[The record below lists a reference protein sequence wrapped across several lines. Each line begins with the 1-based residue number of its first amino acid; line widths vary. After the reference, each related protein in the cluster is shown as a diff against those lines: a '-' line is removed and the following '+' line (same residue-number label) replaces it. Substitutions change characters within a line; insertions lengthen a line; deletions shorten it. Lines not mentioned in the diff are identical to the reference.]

1 MFFLGAGFMLIETKA
16 VVQMALLFGSTWMVN
31 SVVFFAVLVMILVAN
46 LFVLR
51 ARPREVRPYYVALL
65 VALTA
70 GALVPLDVFLGLNR
84 TAQVIGS
91 CVLAFTPILFAAV
104 VFAVA
109 FSRTTEPDRA
119 FGANIAGAMVGGLA
133 ENASM
138 LLGFQHLVA
147 LAMAF
152 YVASAIDGWR
162 RDRRAPAIGDTV
174 VPASSALGRP

>member
-1 MFFLGAGFMLIETKA
+1 M
-16 VVQMALLFGSTWMVN
+16 
-31 SVVFFAVLVMILVAN
+31 
-46 LFVLR
+46 
-51 ARPREVRPYYVALL
+51 
-65 VALTA
+65 
-70 GALVPLDVFLGLNR
+70 
-84 TAQVIGS
+84 
-91 CVLAFTPILFAAV
+91 LAFTPIIFAAV

-152 YVASAIDGWR
+152 YVVSAIDGWR
-162 RDRRAPAIGDTV
+162 RGRRAPAIGDTV